1 MKLVEN
7 EPKYYEFIRE
17 LRNDKEVKKGFIQQ
31 KHIDFITHNDHMR
44 KFAKNYWVCL
54 VEEEPAGYVG
64 QIDDDIRVATHPDHQ
79 GKGVGTF
86 MISELINK
94 FPDSVAKVKIENKAS
109 LRLFEKCG
117 FKKKYYI
124 LEKE

>member
-44 KFAKNYWVCL
+44 KFAKNYWGCW